1 MNFREK
7 FEAQWAQDRFLC
19 VGLDPDLEK
28 MPERFRSPGGLIS
41 EQIAAFLDE
50 IVRKTASYA
59 AAYKPNLAFFEQYGP
74 AGWHALEKTIAIIRK
89 VSDAVLILD
98 GKRTDIGNTNESYAI
113 ELFDRLG
120 ADAITV
126 NPYFGGGSLEP
137 FLKRPDKGVFVLCRT
152 TGANS
157 GEIQDLIVKDPALG
171 EVPLYQSVAWRVA
184 YLWGRETNNCG
195 LVMGALTPDELRI
208 VRNIVID
215 LPFLIPGI
223 GKQGGKIEDVV
234 PQAVDSRGWGFV
246 INSSRD
252 ILYASNGD
260 DFAEAA
266 AAKAWE
272 IHSAILGVSKV
283 A

>member
-7 FEAQWAQDRFLC
+7 LEAQWAQQRFLC
-19 VGLDPDLEK
+19 VGLDPVMEK
-28 MPERFRSPGGLIS
+28 MPARFRSVGGLVS
-41 EQIAAFLDE
+41 EQISDFLGK
-50 IVRKTASYA
+50 IVEKTAPSA

-74 AGWHALEKTIAIIRK
+74 AGLYALEKTIAAVRK
-89 VSDAVLILD
+89 YSDAVLILD
-98 GKRTDIGNTNESYAI
+98 GKRTDIGSTNEAYAV
-113 ELFDRLG
+113 ELFDHFG

-137 FLKRPDKGVFVLCRT
+137 FLKRKDKGIFVLCRT

-157 GEIQDLIVKDPALG
+157 GEIQDLIVQDPVLG
-171 EVPLYQSVAWRVA
+171 QVPLYQSIARRVSED
-184 YLWGRETNNCG
+184 WDVNSNCG
-195 LVMGALTPDELRI
+195 LVMGALTPFELKI
-208 VRNIVID
+208 VRDIVGD
-215 LPFLIPGI
+215 MEYLIPGV
-223 GKQGGKIEDVV
+223 GKQGGLPKDVV
-234 PQAVDSRGWGFV
+234 PQAIDSRGWGFV

-266 AAKAWE
+266 GDKATETNNDIRAALAE
-272 IHSAILGVSKV
+272 A